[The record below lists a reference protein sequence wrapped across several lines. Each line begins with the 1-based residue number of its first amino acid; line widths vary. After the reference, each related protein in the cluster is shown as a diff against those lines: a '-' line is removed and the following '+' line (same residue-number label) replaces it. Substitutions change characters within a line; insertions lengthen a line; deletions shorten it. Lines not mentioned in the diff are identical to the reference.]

1 MKKLKTLFLTAV
13 VGMVAASCTS
23 DEYVGTHQPT
33 TPTQA
38 PAAIN
43 FVGGDLKVT
52 RADATGATAANL
64 LGNQFRVFGTST
76 LTGGTATTVFDN
88 YVVDYNGNI
97 GSDSTNVRGWTYL
110 GQTSKGANPAFQTV
124 KYWDENADHYDFV
137 AFSGLDDSQRITSDA
152 TNTFAVDANNMGN
165 IFISNRVTAKKTASN
180 TGTTPNVVFGDN
192 SDMSIVTLTFRRL
205 SARIRLGIYETVPGY
220 AVKDVRFYYG
230 DNYLTTAGTSTKT
243 VAGLRGK
250 FPVAGDITVTYDE
263 NNTALADFNA
273 TNGTVANNFQ
283 FGELDYTTAASTLV
297 SGGFLK
303 EDGTVGATG
312 DAKFLATSS
321 AIPTYAKKDAVIDGE
336 AVSNSAWQNVLP
348 YASNDLN
355 LVLRIDFTLV
365 SLDGVGTPIT
375 VKGASAVVPVEYAKW
390 KPNYAYTYIF
400 KISDKTNGTTGTVTP
415 GPNVPDPDNPNP
427 DPGAEDGPALY
438 PITFDATVSTVEE
451 FEQET
456 ITSLTGL
463 GGDAITTYSE
473 TSDVTTNDE
482 YRVGEQ
488 IKVSSISHGM
498 WSLAYSA
505 NEVTNQLLNNENAY
519 ATIAGAPAAGQ
530 TIDQAGVTSAQFT
543 PTNAGY
549 YVVRLRYLPAG
560 REDLENNYANS
571 YKIVKV
577 VD

>member
-1 MKKLKTLFLTAV
+1 MKKLKTLFLMAV
-13 VGMVAASCTS
+13 AGMVAASCTS

-33 TPTQA
+33 TQTQS
-38 PAAIN
+38 PSAIN
-43 FVGGDLKVT
+43 FAGGELKVT
-52 RADATGATAANL
+52 RADATGAAAATL

-76 LTGGTATTVFDN
+76 VSGGTATTVFDN

-124 KYWDENADHYDFV
+124 KYWDENAERYDFV
-137 AFSGLDDSQRITSDA
+137 AFSGLGDDQRITSDA
-152 TNTFAVDANNMGN
+152 SNTFPVNASNMGS

-180 TGTTPNVVFGDN
+180 TGTTPNVVFGNN

-205 SARIRLGIYETVPGY
+205 SARLRLGIYETVPGY

-230 DNYLTTAGTSTKT
+230 DNYLTTAGTSNKT

-263 NNTALADFNA
+263 NNAAIADFDA

-283 FGELDYTTAASTLV
+283 FGELDYTTAASTLI
-297 SGGFLK
+297 SGGYLK
-303 EDGTVGATG
+303 EDGTVAATG

-321 AIPTYAKKDAVIDGE
+321 AIPTFAKKDAVIDGE
-336 AVSNSAWQNVLP
+336 TVSNSAWQNVLP

-415 GPNVPDPDNPNP
+415 GPNVPDPDDPNPNP
-427 DPGAEDGPALY
+427 GEEDDRALY

-451 FEQET
+451 YEQET
-456 ITSLTGL
+456 ITSITGL

-473 TSDVTTNDE
+473 TSDVTTNNE
-482 YRVGEQ
+482 YRVGEE

-498 WSLAYSA
+498 WSIAYSA
-505 NEVTNQLLNNENAY
+505 TEVTNTLLNDENSY
-519 ATIAGAPAAGQ
+519 ATIGGAPATGQ
-530 TIDQAGVTSAQFT
+530 TINQAGVTSAQFT

-560 REDLENNYANS
+560 RDDIETNYVNS

-577 VD
+577 VN